1 MEAVPVRLPLPAA
14 DNLGS
19 IYENQ
24 TNLKKR
30 YFTAA
35 LVAN

>member
-1 MEAVPVRLPLPAA
+1 MLTQHQLDTYHHEGVLLV
-14 DNLGS
+14 
-19 IYENQ
+19 ENQ
-24 TNLKKR
+24 GSLKKR